1 MLIDTEVKKQGNS
14 SVIILPKQLGLKP
27 KQKIRVLI
35 IKNDI
40 AKVKDIA
47 GMFKKELEHIDTDKV
62 LKEVKKELWGE
73 Y

>member
-1 MLIDTEVKKQGNS
+1 MIIDTEVKKQGNS

-35 IKNDI
+35 MKKDR

-47 GMFKKELEHIDTDKV
+47 GMFKKELQHKDTDKV